1 MAHLSKYERPNNE
14 RAVIWTLNFLA
25 IELNFLLSLC
35 FFGGGRWGGEWKSNR
50 YHHQNECGDLN
61 VD

>member
-35 FFGGGRWGGEWKSNR
+35 FFGGKVGRGVEKQPLSPSK
-50 YHHQNECGDLN
+50 
-61 VD
+61 